1 MKPEFRVSARIA
13 KPTPEV
19 FDAVVNPSKLSGY
32 FTTLG
37 GANMPLVAGAT
48 VVWWGKVPV
57 EVSEIVPGRRI
68 VLYWE
73 GANATKGPEPYK
85 TRIEMNFL
93 PLEDEATLVTIAETG
108 WREDIQGHRASY
120 INCEGWSQMLC
131 CMKAFLEYGVNLRE
145 GYYQSELRGEPAL
158 TPTHVH
164 PKGSN

>member
-145 GYYQSELRGEPAL
+145 GYYQSIARQSG
-158 TPTHVH
+158 
-164 PKGSN
+164 